1 MIYYLYIVCCKDNT
15 LYTGITTNLERRIKM
30 HNDGTGAKYT
40 RGRGPV
46 RLVYSQECVDR
57 GDALKREL
65 FVKSLS
71 RQEKEMLCSFHQ

>member
-1 MIYYLYIVCCKDNT
+1 MYYLYIVCCKDNT

-46 RLVYSQECVDR
+46 RLVYSQECADR

-71 RQEKEMLCSFHQ
+71 RQEKEKLCSFHQ